1 MVPEIFVINHPCD
14 IWNLKLLLFHSG
26 IFKIFKD
33 ELGQFGFPNM
43 WLLMPIQL
51 AVKRINVRTNRCEG
65 LTIMARL
72 SLINIILSKNLT
84 PAHRNGNKPH
94 I

>member
-1 MVPEIFVINHPCD
+1 
-14 IWNLKLLLFHSG
+14 
-26 IFKIFKD
+26 
-33 ELGQFGFPNM
+33 M

-51 AVKRINVRTNRCEG
+51 AVKRINVRANRCEG